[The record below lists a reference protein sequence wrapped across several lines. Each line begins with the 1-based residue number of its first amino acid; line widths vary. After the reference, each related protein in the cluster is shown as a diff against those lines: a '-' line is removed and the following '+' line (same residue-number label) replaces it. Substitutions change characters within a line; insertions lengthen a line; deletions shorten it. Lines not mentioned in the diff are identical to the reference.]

1 MIRST
6 YKTSNGVP
14 LLWFGY
20 DSSEPNLLRDNRV
33 LTVSLTIKCQ
43 PRPQRGGISRDAVS
57 RLNALTG
64 SYDRTRG
71 DEQGK
76 IGYELR
82 FFR

>member
-6 YKTSNGVP
+6 YKTSNAVP

-20 DSSEPNLLRDNRV
+20 DSSGQLLQDNRV

-64 SYDRTRG
+64 RYDRTRG
-71 DEQGK
+71 DEQGT